1 MGYLMEEVSRKFT
14 YEQVYLHLLFKA
26 YPFLK
31 KTESENPEP
40 DLVKLTNQIETLIQ
54 IEGGEDK

>member
-1 MGYLMEEVSRKFT
+1 MEEVSRKFT

-31 KTESENPEP
+31 KRESENPEP
-40 DLVKLTNQIETLIQ
+40 ELVNLVKQIEKLIQ
-54 IEGGEDK
+54 IESGE

>member
-31 KTESENPEP
+31 KRESENPEP
-40 DLVKLTNQIETLIQ
+40 ELVNLVKQIEKLIQ
-54 IEGGEDK
+54 IESGE

>member
-1 MGYLMEEVSRKFT
+1 MEEVSRKFT

-31 KTESENPEP
+31 KRESENPEP
-40 DLVKLTNQIETLIQ
+40 DLVKLTKQIETLIQ
-54 IEGGEDK
+54 IESGEDK